1 MRFGRKQ
8 RRPDR
13 PLIFVCSPYRGD
25 TETNVQNARRYC
37 RLVVEQGGIPFAP
50 HLLFTQF
57 LDEDKVAERRRGLWM
72 GMEMLR
78 LSGWASRYAGWTW
91 REVWRMNDKCFAL
104 RARGVCGALSGDCS
118 GYADCAFYKAKRQQE
133 ADQRRANAR
142 LRRLPQETQRII
154 ADKYFSGEMPWRGEM
169 E

>member
-1 MRFGRKQ
+1 
-8 RRPDR
+8 
-13 PLIFVCSPYRGD
+13 
-25 TETNVQNARRYC
+25 
-37 RLVVEQGGIPFAP
+37 
-50 HLLFTQF
+50 
-57 LDEDKVAERRRGLWM
+57 
-72 GMEMLR
+72 
-78 LSGWASRYAGWTW
+78 
-91 REVWRMNDKCFAL
+91 MNDKCFAL

-118 GYADCAFYKAKRQQE
+118 GYAACAFYKAKCQQE

>member
-1 MRFGRKQ
+1 
-8 RRPDR
+8 
-13 PLIFVCSPYRGD
+13 
-25 TETNVQNARRYC
+25 
-37 RLVVEQGGIPFAP
+37 
-50 HLLFTQF
+50 
-57 LDEDKVAERRRGLWM
+57 
-72 GMEMLR
+72 
-78 LSGWASRYAGWTW
+78 
-91 REVWRMNDKCFAL
+91 MNDKCFAL
-104 RARGVCGALSGDCS
+104 RTRGVCGALSGDGS